1 MENFPTYLPVV
12 AAAIGPDRAG
22 RWLMHRRPAGK
33 HHGGLWEFPG
43 GKVEPGEGLREAL
56 VREIAEESGLSLA
69 AEAMS
74 EAGFAADPGP
84 TGENGRPILLL
95 LFHCPQWRG
104 EAASLEGG
112 EWAWF
117 APDAI
122 ADLPKP
128 PLDARLHAQFFD
140 QMPDR

>member
-1 MENFPTYLPVV
+1 MENFPTYLTVV

-22 RWLMHRRPAGK
+22 RWLMHRRPADK

-56 VREIAEESGLSLA
+56 AREVAEESGLAIDPA
-69 AEAMS
+69 AMT
-74 EAGFAADPGP
+74 EAGFAAEPVDG
-84 TGENGRPILLL
+84 GGGGRPVLLL
-95 LFHCPQWRG
+95 LFECPEWLG

-117 APDAI
+117 ASDEI
-122 ADLPKP
+122 ARLPKP
-128 PLDARLHAQFFD
+128 PLDMRLCTTLFD
-140 QMPDR
+140 